1 MLIVLPGALPA
12 SPPIADELAKRL
24 PSTAP
29 TLHAW
34 LRAAD
39 ARASTFDPH
48 EAGCTPYEAWQLDR
62 AGFRPAPGQ
71 QVGAGLGPLL
81 ASVSMSRPLHAPS
94 AAAPTSHAA
103 QAAPIPNGI
112 PPLAA
117 NADLAWPDSTP
128 IWIADLT
135 HVALSTES
143 AKLLPVEALSL
154 SAEENA
160 ALFAAAQPLF
170 EGTGFAAQPLEP
182 GRWRIQLPA
191 DLHPRIASPA
201 AVGGQSLSGWWNQ
214 DAAVRPWRR
223 LINEIQMVW
232 HDHPVN
238 EARAERGL
246 PPVNTLWLY
255 GGAAPWP
262 FASGVPTQAPVAVTA
277 AAAAGAPRSATPS
290 ATSAASA
297 TSANDGSAS
306 SPSQQTQI
314 VEDLLPAF
322 AAEDWGTWLNALQ
335 HMDSHV
341 FRPLSDAR
349 GLPLQ
354 PVELLLLGRDRRVDL
369 TLKPRSRL
377 LGWLPSSAK
386 NWSAWWSPRA

>member
-39 ARASTFDPH
+39 ARATHFDPH
-48 EAGCTPYEAWQLDR
+48 EAGCTPYEAWQLER
-62 AGFRPAPGQ
+62 AGFQPAPGQ
-71 QVGAGLGPLL
+71 QTGAGLGPLL
-81 ASVSMSRPLHAPS
+81 A
-94 AAAPTSHAA
+94 
-103 QAAPIPNGI
+103 G
-112 PPLAA
+112 
-117 NADLAWPDSTP
+117 AWPDSAP
-128 IWIADLT
+128 VWIADLT

-143 AKLLPVEALSL
+143 ANLLPVEALSL
-154 SAEENA
+154 SAEEGA

-182 GRWRIQLPA
+182 GRWRIQLP
-191 DLHPRIASPA
+191 DGLHPRIASPA

-223 LINEIQMVW
+223 LMNEIQMVW

-262 FASGVPTQAPVAVTA
+262 MASRLPA
-277 AAAAGAPRSATPS
+277 SPS
-290 ATSAASA
+290 ANTGASA
-297 TSANDGSAS
+297 PS
-306 SPSQQTQI
+306 SQHTQV

-322 AAEDWGTWLNALQ
+322 AAEDWGTWLLALQ
-335 HMDSHV
+335 HMDSRV
-341 FRPLSDAR
+341 FKPLSDAR
-349 GLPLQ
+349 GLPAQ

>member
-39 ARASTFDPH
+39 ARATHFDPH
-48 EAGCTPYEAWQLDR
+48 EAGCTPYEAWQLER
-62 AGFRPAPGQ
+62 AGFQPAPGQ
-71 QVGAGLGPLL
+71 QAGAGLGPLL
-81 ASVSMSRPLHAPS
+81 A
-94 AAAPTSHAA
+94 
-103 QAAPIPNGI
+103 G
-112 PPLAA
+112 
-117 NADLAWPDSTP
+117 AWPDSAP
-128 IWIADLT
+128 VWIADLT

-143 AKLLPVEALSL
+143 ANLLPVEALSL
-154 SAEENA
+154 SAEEGA

-182 GRWRIQLPA
+182 GRWRIQLP
-191 DLHPRIASPA
+191 DGLHPRIASPA

-223 LINEIQMVW
+223 LMNEIQMVW

-262 FASGVPTQAPVAVTA
+262 MASGLPASATAATAGA
-277 AAAAGAPRSATPS
+277 AAAAGAGAGATRSALPASASASASPS
-290 ATSAASA
+290 ASVNNGASA
-297 TSANDGSAS
+297 PS
-306 SPSQQTQI
+306 SQRTQV

-322 AAEDWGTWLNALQ
+322 AAEDWGTWLLALQ
-335 HMDSHV
+335 HMDARV
-341 FRPLSDAR
+341 FKPLSDAR
-349 GLPLQ
+349 GLPAQ

>member
-39 ARASTFDPH
+39 ARASHFDPH
-48 EAGCTPYEAWQLDR
+48 EAGCTPYEAWQLER
-62 AGFRPAPGQ
+62 AGFQPAPGQ
-71 QVGAGLGPLL
+71 QIGAGLGPLL
-81 ASVSMSRPLHAPS
+81 APGSTAAKRNAETTFETSPAAGPAPV
-94 AAAPTSHAA
+94 
-103 QAAPIPNGI
+103 
-112 PPLAA
+112 
-117 NADLAWPDSTP
+117 
-128 IWIADLT
+128 WIADLT

-143 AKLLPVEALSL
+143 ANLLPLEALAL
-154 SAEENA
+154 NAEEGA

-182 GRWRIQLPA
+182 GRWRVQLPA

-223 LINEIQMVW
+223 LMNEIQMVW

-255 GGAAPWP
+255 GGAAPWRDM
-262 FASGVPTQAPVAVTA
+262 SVAP
-277 AAAAGAPRSATPS
+277 S
-290 ATSAASA
+290 
-297 TSANDGSAS
+297 
-306 SPSQQTQI
+306 SQQTQLI
-314 VEDLLPAF
+314 EDLLPAF

-335 HMDSHV
+335 HMDSRV
-341 FRPLSDAR
+341 LRPLSDVR
-349 GLPLQ
+349 GLPLR